1 MSSTLS
7 FLNYRKADL
16 PKLCNS
22 LCNATESYAV
32 DFNDIDKSWSE
43 LKTIITCSCLCS
55 VPRVSIRT
63 RPSPKWFNASIR
75 HQLNKARSLCR
86 RIKKH
91 PTPNLHGKLNQL
103 EANLQSDI
111 ESAKEK
117 FLTNLVASFK
127 NNPKKLYE
135 YLNNLSQSNYDPH
148 YIIHNVVI
156 QDPQRRVSIFN
167 EYFNSTF
174 NSNDIHLPPIHQLPA
189 SDSYLCS
196 ISLTESEVYQCL
208 MELDASKTMGCDS
221 IHPSVLKYCD
231 DCLTSPI
238 ASLFNLSL
246 ALCRIPQ

>member
-1 MSSTLS
+1 MPTVELS
-7 FLNYRKADL
+7 RIFCESHEIVL
-16 PKLCNS
+16 PLTVS
-22 LCNATESYAV
+22 L
-32 DFNDIDKSWSE
+32 
-43 LKTIITCSCLCS
+43 
-55 VPRVSIRT
+55 
-63 RPSPKWFNASIR
+63 
-75 HQLNKARSLCR
+75 
-86 RIKKH
+86 
-91 PTPNLHGKLNQL
+91 PNLHGKLNQL

-135 YLNNLSQSNYDPH
+135 YLNNLSQLNYDPH

-174 NSNDIHLPPIHQLPA
+174 NSNDIHLPLIHQLPA

-208 MELDASKTMGCDS
+208 VELDASKTMGCDS
-221 IHPSVLKYCD
+221 IHP
-231 DCLTSPI
+231 
-238 ASLFNLSL
+238 
-246 ALCRIPQ
+246 